1 MRALTPK
8 DGYAIMT
15 ELVREAT
22 SQKTITVVNM
32 SDYISAGE
40 TVLNSGFENVFNALG
55 IVMGKLLVAARPY
68 KAKLALMNSFNTD
81 CFTSRMRKVSF
92 YAKDPV
98 ASGMFN
104 TDLFT
109 NLKDKYTNGENEVG
123 GVPQS
128 TKSMWEQNQAMPLE
142 VSFAGSTVWDHTITM
157 YEEQIRAAFRDPVE
171 LAQFVQGMLME
182 HDNDIESTKEAFNRM
197 NLLSKIAATYY
208 YDEGL
213 SQVVGG
219 AVNLTAAYN
228 ARFGTSYTSAQ
239 LRSTQ
244 LKSFLEFMV
253 ATIKKCSDRMT
264 NRSAKYHL
272 PMTKTVDGV
281 QYNILR
287 HTPYERQQL
296 YLFEPLFREAESMV
310 LPEIFHDDRLVMD
323 NYEGVDYWQENAETD
338 EDCAA
343 IKVKTAYYDT
353 VSGEQKATPD
363 IELDYVVGLLT
374 DSEGLMVDYQLERV
388 ASSPLEAK
396 KLYRNVIL
404 HFSKNAIN
412 DATENAIVFYM
423 ADPS

>member
-1 MRALTPK
+1 MRALTPN

-40 TVLNSGFENVFNALG
+40 TVLQTGYENVFNALG
-55 IVMGKLLVAARPY
+55 IVMGRLLVAARPY
-68 KAKLALMNSFNTD
+68 KAKLALINSLNTD
-81 CFTSRMRKVSF
+81 CYTSRMRKVSF
-92 YAKDPV
+92 YSKDPV

-123 GVPQS
+123 GVAQS
-128 TKSMWEQNQAMPLE
+128 TKSMWEQNQAMPLS
-142 VSFAGSTVWDHTITM
+142 VNFAGSTVWDHTITM

-171 LAQFVQGMLME
+171 LAQFVQGMLIE

-208 YDEGL
+208 YDAVL
-213 SQVVGG
+213 SQVVGS

-228 ARFGTSYTSAQ
+228 ARFGTTYTSAQ

-253 ATIKKCSDRMT
+253 ATIKKCSDYMT
-264 NRSAKYHL
+264 ERTAKYHL

-287 HTPYERQQL
+287 HTPYNKQKL
-296 YLFEPLFREAESMV
+296 FLFEPLFREAESMV
-310 LPEIFHDDRLVMD
+310 LPEIFHDERLEMD
-323 NYEGVDYWQENAETD
+323 NYEGVTYWQENAEDD
-338 EDCAA
+338 EDRAA

-353 VSGEQKATPD
+353 VSGEQKATTD

-374 DSEGLMVDYQLERV
+374 DEDGIMTDFQLERV
-388 ASSPLEAK
+388 ATTPLEAK
-396 KLYRNVIL
+396 KMYRNVIL
-404 HFSKNAIN
+404 HFAKNAIN
-412 DATENAIVFYM
+412 DPSENAILFYM
-423 ADPS
+423 AD

>member
-1 MRALTPK
+1 MRALTPN

-40 TVLNSGFENVFNALG
+40 TVLQTGYENVFNALG
-55 IVMGKLLVAARPY
+55 IVMGRLLVAARPY
-68 KAKLALMNSFNTD
+68 KAKLALINSLNTD
-81 CFTSRMRKVSF
+81 CYTSRLRKVSF
-92 YAKDPV
+92 YSKDPV

-123 GVPQS
+123 GVAQS

-142 VSFAGSTVWDHTITM
+142 VNFAGSTVWDHTITM

-171 LAQFVQGMLME
+171 LAQFVQGMLIE

-197 NLLSKIAATYY
+197 NLLSKIASTYY
-208 YDEGL
+208 YDAVL
-213 SQVVGG
+213 SQVVGS

-228 ARFGTSYTSAQ
+228 ARFGTTYTSAQ

-253 ATIKKCSDRMT
+253 ATIKKCSDYMT
-264 NRSAKYHL
+264 ERTAKYHL

-287 HTPYERQQL
+287 HTPYNKQKL
-296 YLFEPLFREAESMV
+296 FLFEPLFREAESMV
-310 LPEIFHDDRLVMD
+310 LPEIFHDERLEMD
-323 NYEGVDYWQENAETD
+323 NYEGVTYWQENAEDD
-338 EDCAA
+338 EDRAA

-353 VSGEQKATPD
+353 VSGEQKATTD

-374 DSEGLMVDYQLERV
+374 DEDGIMTDFQLER
-388 ASSPLEAK
+388 AATTPLEAK
-396 KLYRNVIL
+396 KMYRNVIL
-404 HFSKNAIN
+404 HFAKNAIN
-412 DATENAIVFYM
+412 DPSENAIIFYM
-423 ADPS
+423 AD

>member
-1 MRALTPK
+1 MRALTPN

-40 TVLNSGFENVFNALG
+40 IVLQTGYENVFNALG

-68 KAKLALMNSFNTD
+68 KAKLALINSLNTD
-81 CFTSRMRKVSF
+81 CYTSRMRKVSF
-92 YAKDPV
+92 YSKDPV

-104 TDLFT
+104 TDIFT
-109 NLKDKYTNGENEVG
+109 NLKDKFTNGENEVG
-123 GVPQS
+123 GVAQS

-142 VSFAGSTVWDHTITM
+142 ISFSGSTVWDHTITM

-171 LAQFVQGMLME
+171 LAQFVQGMLIE

-197 NLLSKIAATYY
+197 NLLSKIASTYY
-208 YDEGL
+208 YDAVL
-213 SQVVGG
+213 SQVVGS

-228 ARFGTSYTSAQ
+228 ARFNTSYTSAQ

-253 ATIKKCSDRMT
+253 ATIKKCSDYMT
-264 NRSAKYHL
+264 ERTAKYHL

-287 HTPYERQQL
+287 HTPYNKQRL
-296 YLFEPLFREAESMV
+296 FLFEPLFREAESMV
-310 LPEIFHDDRLVMD
+310 LPEIFHDNRLEMD
-323 NYEGVDYWQENAETD
+323 NYEGVTYWQENAEDD
-338 EDCAA
+338 EDRAA

-353 VSGEQKATPD
+353 VSGEQKATTD

-374 DSEGLMVDYQLERV
+374 DEDGIMTDFQLERV
-388 ASSPLEAK
+388 ATTPLEAK
-396 KLYRNVIL
+396 KMYRNVIL
-404 HFSKNAIN
+404 HFAKNAIN
-412 DATENAIVFYM
+412 DPSENAILFYM
-423 ADPS
+423 AD

>member
-1 MRALTPK
+1 MRALTPN

-40 TVLNSGFENVFNALG
+40 TVLQTGYENVFNALG

-68 KAKLALMNSFNTD
+68 KAKLALINSLNTD
-81 CFTSRMRKVSF
+81 CYTSRMRKVSF
-92 YAKDPV
+92 YSKDPV

-104 TDLFT
+104 TDIFT
-109 NLKDKYTNGENEVG
+109 NLKDKFTNGENEVG
-123 GVPQS
+123 GVAQS

-142 VSFAGSTVWDHTITM
+142 VNFAGSTVWDHTITM
-157 YEEQIRAAFRDPVE
+157 YEEQIKAAFRDPVE
-171 LAQFVQGMLME
+171 LAQFVQGMLIE

-197 NLLSKIAATYY
+197 NLLSKIASTYY
-208 YDEGL
+208 YDAVL
-213 SQVVGG
+213 NQVVGS

-228 ARFGTSYTSAQ
+228 ARFGTTYTSAQ

-253 ATIKKCSDRMT
+253 ATIKKCSDYMT
-264 NRSAKYHL
+264 ERTAKYHL

-287 HTPYERQQL
+287 HTPYNKQKL
-296 YLFEPLFREAESMV
+296 FLFEPLFREAESMV
-310 LPEIFHDDRLVMD
+310 LPEIFHDERLEMD
-323 NYEGVDYWQENAETD
+323 NYEGVTYWQENAEDD
-338 EDCAA
+338 EDRAA

-353 VSGEQKATPD
+353 VSGEQKATSD

-374 DSEGLMVDYQLERV
+374 DEDGIMTDFQLER
-388 ASSPLEAK
+388 AATTPLEAK
-396 KLYRNVIL
+396 KMYRNVIL
-404 HFSKNAIN
+404 HFAKNAIN
-412 DATENAIVFYM
+412 DPSENAIIFYM
-423 ADPS
+423 AD

>member
-1 MRALTPK
+1 MRALTPN

-40 TVLNSGFENVFNALG
+40 TVLQTGYENVFNALG
-55 IVMGKLLVAARPY
+55 IVMGRLLVAARPY
-68 KAKLALMNSFNTD
+68 KAKLALINSLNTD
-81 CFTSRMRKVSF
+81 CYTSRMRKVSF
-92 YAKDPV
+92 YSKDPV

-109 NLKDKYTNGENEVG
+109 NLKDKFTNGENESG
-123 GVPQS
+123 GVAQS

-142 VSFAGSTVWDHTITM
+142 VNFAGSTVWDHTITM

-171 LAQFVQGMLME
+171 LAQFVQGMLIE

-197 NLLSKIAATYY
+197 NLLSKIASTYY
-208 YDEGL
+208 YDAVL
-213 SQVVGG
+213 SQVVGS

-228 ARFGTSYTSAQ
+228 ARFGTTYTSAQ

-253 ATIKKCSDRMT
+253 ATIKKCSDYMT
-264 NRSAKYHL
+264 ERTAKYHL

-287 HTPYERQQL
+287 HTPYNKQKL
-296 YLFEPLFREAESMV
+296 FLFEPLFREAESMV
-310 LPEIFHDDRLVMD
+310 LPEIFHDERLEMD
-323 NYEGVDYWQENAETD
+323 NYEGVTYWQENAEDD
-338 EDCAA
+338 EDRAA

-353 VSGEQKATPD
+353 VSGEQKATAD

-374 DSEGLMVDYQLERV
+374 DEDGIMTDFQLER
-388 ASSPLEAK
+388 AATTPLEAK
-396 KLYRNVIL
+396 KMYRNVIL
-404 HFSKNAIN
+404 HFSRNSIN
-412 DATENAIVFYM
+412 DPSENAIIFYM
-423 ADPS
+423 AD

>member
-1 MRALTPK
+1 MRALTPN

-40 TVLNSGFENVFNALG
+40 TVLQTGYENVFNALG
-55 IVMGKLLVAARPY
+55 IVMGRLLVAARPY
-68 KAKLALMNSFNTD
+68 KAKLALINSLNTD
-81 CFTSRMRKVSF
+81 CYTSRMRKVSF
-92 YAKDPV
+92 YSKDPA

-109 NLKDKYTNGENEVG
+109 NLKDKYTNGENDVG
-123 GVPQS
+123 GVAQS

-142 VSFAGSTVWDHTITM
+142 VNFAGSTVWDHTITM

-171 LAQFVQGMLME
+171 LAQFVQGMLIE

-197 NLLSKIAATYY
+197 NLLSKIASTYY
-208 YDEGL
+208 YDAVL
-213 SQVVGG
+213 SQVVGS

-228 ARFGTSYTSAQ
+228 ARFGTTYTSAQ

-253 ATIKKCSDRMT
+253 ATIKKCSDYMT
-264 NRSAKYHL
+264 ERTAKYHL

-287 HTPYERQQL
+287 HTPYNKQKL
-296 YLFEPLFREAESMV
+296 FLFEPLFREAESMV
-310 LPEIFHDDRLVMD
+310 LPEIFHDERLEMD
-323 NYEGVDYWQENAETD
+323 NYEGVTYWQENAEDD
-338 EDCAA
+338 EDRAA

-353 VSGEQKATPD
+353 LSGEQKATTD

-374 DSEGLMVDYQLERV
+374 DEDGIMTDFQLER
-388 ASSPLEAK
+388 AATTPLEAK
-396 KLYRNVIL
+396 KMYRNVIL
-404 HFSKNAIN
+404 HFAKNAIN
-412 DATENAIVFYM
+412 DPSENAIIFYM
-423 ADPS
+423 AD

>member
-40 TVLNSGFENVFNALG
+40 TVLNSGYENVFNALG
-55 IVMGKLLVAARPY
+55 IVMGRLLVAARPY
-68 KAKLALMNSFNTD
+68 KAKLALINALNTD

-92 YAKDPV
+92 YSKDPV

-104 TDLFT
+104 TDLFL
-109 NLKDKYTNGENEVG
+109 NLKDKFTNGENEVG

-128 TKSMWEQNQAMPLE
+128 TKSMWEQNQAMPLQVE
-142 VSFAGSTVWDHTITM
+142 FAGSTVWDHTITM
-157 YEEQIRAAFRDPVE
+157 YEEQIRASLRDPVE
-171 LAQFVQGMLME
+171 LAQFVQGMLIE

-208 YDEGL
+208 YDAGL

-228 ARFGTSYTSAQ
+228 ARFGTTYTSAQ

-253 ATIKKCSDRMT
+253 ATIKKCSDYMT
-264 NRSAKYHL
+264 ERTAKYHL

-287 HTPYERQQL
+287 HTPYNKQRL
-296 YLFEPLFREAESMV
+296 FLFEPLFREAESMV
-310 LPEIFHDDRLVMD
+310 LPEIFHDDRLEMD
-323 NYEGVDYWQENAETD
+323 NYEGVTYWQENAEDD
-338 EDCAA
+338 EDRAA

-353 VSGEQKATPD
+353 VTGEQKATPD

-374 DSEGLMVDYQLERV
+374 DEDGIMTDFQLERV
-388 ASSPLEAK
+388 ATTPLEAK
-396 KLYRNVIL
+396 KMYRNVIL
-404 HFSKNAIN
+404 HFAKNAIN
-412 DATENAIVFYM
+412 DPSENAILFYM
-423 ADPS
+423 AD

>member
-40 TVLNSGFENVFNALG
+40 TVLNTGFENVFNALG
-55 IVMGKLLVAARPY
+55 IVMGRMFVAARPY
-68 KAKLALMNSFNTD
+68 TAKLALMNAINTD
-81 CFTSRMRKVSF
+81 CYTSRLRKVSF
-92 YAKDPV
+92 YSKDPV
-98 ASGMFN
+98 ASGAFN
-104 TDLFT
+104 TDIFT
-109 NLKDKYTNGENEVG
+109 NLKDKYTNGQNEVG

-142 VSFAGSTVWDHTITM
+142 VSFAGSSVWDHAITM

-171 LAQFVQGMLME
+171 LAQFVQGMLIE
-182 HDNDIESTKEAFNRM
+182 HGNDIESTKEAFNRM
-197 NLLSKIAATYY
+197 NLLSKIAVTYY

-219 AVNLTAAYN
+219 AVNLTKAYN
-228 ARFGTSYTSAQ
+228 DRFGTSYTSAQ

-272 PMTKTVDGV
+272 PMSKTVDGV
-281 QYNILR
+281 TYSILR
-287 HTPYERQQL
+287 HTPYDRQRL

-310 LPEIFHDDRLVMD
+310 LPEIFHDDRLTMD

-343 IKVKTAYYDT
+343 VKVKTAYYDT

-374 DSEGLMVDYQLERV
+374 DVDGLLVDYQLERS
-388 ASSPLEAK
+388 ATTPLEAK
-396 KLYRNVIL
+396 KLYRNTIL

-412 DATENAIVFYM
+412 DATENAILFYM

>member
-1 MRALTPK
+1 MRALTAK

-40 TVLNSGFENVFNALG
+40 TVLNSGYENVFNALG
-55 IVMGKLLVAARPY
+55 IVMGRLLVAARPY
-68 KAKLALMNSFNTD
+68 KAKLALINALNTD
-81 CFTSRMRKVSF
+81 CYTSRMRKVSF

-104 TDLFT
+104 TDLFL
-109 NLKDKYTNGENEVG
+109 NLKDKFTNGENEVG

-128 TKSMWEQNQAMPLE
+128 TKSMWEQNQAMPLQVE
-142 VSFAGSTVWDHTITM
+142 FSGSTVFDYTITM
-157 YEEQIRAAFRDPVE
+157 YEEQVRASFRDPVE
-171 LAQFVQGMLME
+171 LAQFVQGMLIE
-182 HDNDIESTKEAFNRM
+182 HDNDIESSKEAFNRM

-208 YDEGL
+208 YDAGL

-228 ARFGTSYTSAQ
+228 ARFGTTYTSAQ

-253 ATIKKCSDRMT
+253 ATIKKCSDYMT
-264 NRSAKYHL
+264 ERTAKYHL

-287 HTPYERQQL
+287 HTPYNKQRL
-296 YLFEPLFREAESMV
+296 FLFEPLFREAESMV
-310 LPEIFHDDRLVMD
+310 LPEIFHDDRLEMD
-323 NYEGVDYWQENAETD
+323 NYEGVTYWQENAEDD
-338 EDCAA
+338 EDRAA
-343 IKVKTAYYDT
+343 IKVKTSYYDT
-353 VSGEQKATPD
+353 VTGEQKATPD

-374 DSEGLMVDYQLERV
+374 DEDGIMTDFQLERV
-388 ASSPLEAK
+388 ATTPLEAK
-396 KLYRNVIL
+396 KMYRNVIL
-404 HFSKNAIN
+404 HFAKNAIN
-412 DATENAIVFYM
+412 DPSENAILFYM
-423 ADPS
+423 AD

>member
-1 MRALTPK
+1 MRALTPN

-15 ELVREAT
+15 ELFREAT

-40 TVLNSGFENVFNALG
+40 TVLQTGYENVFNALG
-55 IVMGKLLVAARPY
+55 IVMGRLLVTPRPY
-68 KAKLALMNSFNTD
+68 KAKLALINSLNTD
-81 CFTSRMRKVSF
+81 CYTSRTRKVSF
-92 YAKDPV
+92 YSKDPV

-123 GVPQS
+123 GVAQS

-142 VSFAGSTVWDHTITM
+142 VNFAGSTVWDHTITM

-171 LAQFVQGMLME
+171 LAQFVQGMLIE

-197 NLLSKIAATYY
+197 NLLSKIASTYY
-208 YDEGL
+208 YDAVL
-213 SQVVGG
+213 SQVVGS

-228 ARFGTSYTSAQ
+228 ARFGTTYTSAQ

-253 ATIKKCSDRMT
+253 ATIKKCSDYMT
-264 NRSAKYHL
+264 ERTAKYHL

-287 HTPYERQQL
+287 HTPYNKQKL
-296 YLFEPLFREAESMV
+296 FLFEPLFREAESMV
-310 LPEIFHDDRLVMD
+310 LPEIFHDERLEMD
-323 NYEGVDYWQENAETD
+323 NYEGVTYWQENAEDD
-338 EDCAA
+338 EDRAA

-353 VSGEQKATPD
+353 VSGEQKATAD

-374 DSEGLMVDYQLERV
+374 DEDGIMTDFQLER
-388 ASSPLEAK
+388 AATTPLEAK
-396 KLYRNVIL
+396 KMYRNVIL
-404 HFSKNAIN
+404 HFAKNAIN
-412 DATENAIVFYM
+412 DPSENAIIFYM
-423 ADPS
+423 AD

>member
-1 MRALTPK
+1 MRALTPR
-8 DGYAIMT
+8 DGYALMT

-32 SDYISAGE
+32 SDYVSAGQ
-40 TVLNSGFENVFNALG
+40 TVLNTGYENVFNALG
-55 IVMGKLLVAARPY
+55 IVMGRLLVAARPY
-68 KAKLALMNSFNTD
+68 SAKLAKINALNTD
-81 CFTSRMRKVSF
+81 CYTSRLRKVSF
-92 YAKDPV
+92 YSKDPV

-109 NLKDKYTNGENEVG
+109 NLKDTFTNGQNEVG
-123 GVPQS
+123 GVAQS
-128 TKSMWEQNQAMPLE
+128 TKSMWEQNQAMPLQVE
-142 VSFAGSTVWDHTITM
+142 FAGSTVWDHTITM

-171 LAQFVQGMLME
+171 LAEFVQGMLIE
-182 HDNDIESTKEAFNRM
+182 HGNDIESTKEAFNRM

-208 YDEGL
+208 YTAGL
-213 SQVVGG
+213 NQVVGG

-228 ARFGTSYTSAQ
+228 ARFGTTYTSAQ

-253 ATIKKCSDRMT
+253 ATIKKCSDYMT
-264 NRSAKYHL
+264 ERTAKYHL

-281 QYNILR
+281 NYNILR
-287 HTPYERQQL
+287 HTPYYKQRL
-296 YLFEPLFREAESMV
+296 FLFEPLFRESESMV
-310 LPEIFHDDRLVMD
+310 LPEIFHDDRLEMD
-323 NYEGVDYWQENAETD
+323 NYEGVTYWQNNAETD
-338 EDCAA
+338 EDRAA

-363 IELDYVVGLLT
+363 IELDYIVGILT
-374 DSEGLMVDYQLERV
+374 DEDGIMTDFQLERT

-404 HFSKNAIN
+404 HMSKNAIN
-412 DATENAIVFYM
+412 DPTENAIVFYM
-423 ADPS
+423 AD

>member
-40 TVLNSGFENVFNALG
+40 TVLNSGYENVFNALG
-55 IVMGKLLVAARPY
+55 IVMGRLLVAARPY
-68 KAKLALMNSFNTD
+68 KAKLALINALNTD
-81 CFTSRMRKVSF
+81 CYTSRLRKVSF

-104 TDLFT
+104 TDLFL
-109 NLKDKYTNGENEVG
+109 NLKDKFTNGENEVG

-128 TKSMWEQNQAMPLE
+128 TKSMWEQNQAMPLQVE
-142 VSFAGSTVWDHTITM
+142 FSGSTVFDYTITM
-157 YEEQIRAAFRDPVE
+157 YEEQVRAAFRDPVE
-171 LAQFVQGMLME
+171 LAQFVQGMLIE
-182 HDNDIESTKEAFNRM
+182 HDNDIESSKEAFNRM

-208 YDEGL
+208 YDAGL

-228 ARFGTSYTSAQ
+228 ARFGTTYTSAQ

-253 ATIKKCSDRMT
+253 ATIKKCSDYMT
-264 NRSAKYHL
+264 ERTAKYHL

-287 HTPYERQQL
+287 HTPYNKQRL
-296 YLFEPLFREAESMV
+296 FLFEPLFREAESMV
-310 LPEIFHDDRLVMD
+310 LPEIFHDDRLEMD
-323 NYEGVDYWQENAETD
+323 NYEGVTYWQENAEDD
-338 EDCAA
+338 EDRAA

-374 DSEGLMVDYQLERV
+374 DEDGIMTDFQLERV
-388 ASSPLEAK
+388 ATTPLEAK
-396 KLYRNVIL
+396 KMYRNVIL
-404 HFSKNAIN
+404 HFAKNAIN
-412 DATENAIVFYM
+412 DPSENAILFYM
-423 ADPS
+423 AD

>member
-1 MRALTPK
+1 MRALTPN

-40 TVLNSGFENVFNALG
+40 TVLQTGYENVFNALV
-55 IVMGKLLVAARPY
+55 IVMGRLLVAARPY
-68 KAKLALMNSFNTD
+68 KAKLALINSLNTD
-81 CFTSRMRKVSF
+81 CYTSRLRKVSF
-92 YAKDPV
+92 YSKDPV

-123 GVPQS
+123 GVAQS

-142 VSFAGSTVWDHTITM
+142 VNFAGSTVWDHTITM

-171 LAQFVQGMLME
+171 LAQFVQGMLIE

-197 NLLSKIAATYY
+197 NLLSKIASTYY
-208 YDEGL
+208 YDAVL
-213 SQVVGG
+213 SQVVGS

-228 ARFGTSYTSAQ
+228 ARFGTTYTSAQ

-253 ATIKKCSDRMT
+253 ATIKKCSDYMT
-264 NRSAKYHL
+264 ERTAKYHL

-287 HTPYERQQL
+287 HTPYNKQKL
-296 YLFEPLFREAESMV
+296 FLFEPLFREAESMV
-310 LPEIFHDDRLVMD
+310 LPEIFHDERLEMD
-323 NYEGVDYWQENAETD
+323 NYEGVTYWQENAEDD
-338 EDCAA
+338 EDRAA

-353 VSGEQKATPD
+353 VSGEQKATTD

-374 DSEGLMVDYQLERV
+374 DEDGIMTDFQLER
-388 ASSPLEAK
+388 AATTPLEAK
-396 KLYRNVIL
+396 KMYRNVIL
-404 HFSKNAIN
+404 HFAKNAIN
-412 DATENAIVFYM
+412 DPSENAIIFYM
-423 ADPS
+423 AD